1 MKDRIAIVVNTLSG
15 GGAEK
20 TAANLSRLLS
30 DRYLVD
36 IIVND
41 VDHMQYSHHGR
52 VFSLCMP
59 EDKNRMSFDYQ
70 IRALFR
76 RTRMLKRL
84 KKKRHY
90 KVVISF
96 SEMTNLANV
105 LSGGNTVISVHNSV
119 SKSKINGWKHR
130 IVAEHVLPFCFKR
143 ANRTISCSKELADE
157 LIRDYG
163 LPAEKSS
170 VIYNGVDL
178 KKIREESAM
187 HLSESLTAQDEKLI
201 VTVGRLTWEKDHR
214 HLIRVIGKLQEEG
227 LNVKLI
233 ILGEGSLRT
242 PLEELVAEMGL
253 EGKVLLPGFV
263 QNPFQYMAKADAVV
277 FSSLTEGFSNAIVE
291 ALACGAP
298 VISTD
303 HETGAREIL
312 APDTDYTKK
321 VRDRIEECAYGIL
334 VPVCEGGMSGNRGM
348 ISREELLMTEAIR
361 RILTDN
367 TLEERYRQVS
377 IVRAEQLSIVS
388 ICRQWIDVIEAV
400 GSPHLKEM
408 Q

>member
-20 TAANLSRLLS
+20 TAANLSRVLS

-41 VDHMQYSHHGR
+41 ADHMQYPHQGR
-52 VFSLCMP
+52 VFSLHMP

-76 RTRMLKRL
+76 RTRILKRL

-90 KVVISF
+90 KAVLSF

-105 LSGGNTVISVHNSV
+105 LSGGNTVISVRNSV
-119 SKSKINGWKHR
+119 SKSKINGWKHKL
-130 IVAEHVLPFCFKR
+130 VAEHVLPFCFKR

-312 APDTDYTKK
+312 APDTDYTKNG
-321 VRDRIEECAYGIL
+321 RDRIEECAYGIL
-334 VPVCEGGMSGNRGM
+334 VPVCEGGMNGNWETISG
-348 ISREELLMTEAIR
+348 EETLLAEAIE
-361 RILTDN
+361 RILTEDA
-367 TLEERYRQVS
+367 LKEQYRQAACA
-377 IVRAEQLSIVS
+377 RAEQLSIASV
-388 ICRQWIDVIEAV
+388 CRQWIDAIEA
-400 GSPHLKEM
+400 E
-408 Q
+408 